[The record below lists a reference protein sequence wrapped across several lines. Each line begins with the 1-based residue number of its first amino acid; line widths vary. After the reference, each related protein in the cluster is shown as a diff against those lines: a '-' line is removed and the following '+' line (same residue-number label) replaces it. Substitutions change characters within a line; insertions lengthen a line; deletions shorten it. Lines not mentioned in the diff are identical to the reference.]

1 MKVVCYIG
9 SDEQRRKMGPREER
23 LAQRARSKNIFSIS
37 NFQAVARNRKEG
49 RGWRWERWPERGKER
64 QRLIDVVTC

>member
-9 SDEQRRKMGPREER
+9 SDEQRRNMGPREER

-49 RGWRWERWPERGKER
+49 GGGRDGRKGEKSGR
-64 QRLIDVVTC
+64 D